1 MKKLL
6 LILLILPTLS
16 SALVTTYSNVNC
28 GKWLDLRKG
37 NLANQKNL
45 ANQSE
50 QRAVGFFD
58 GLVRANGFDAWDK
71 PTKITPSQLF
81 YMIDNECRANPASKV
96 QDSILKIFIGR
107 EG

>member
-16 SALVTTYSNVNC
+16 SALVSAYSDVNC
-28 GKWLDLRKG
+28 GKWLDARKG
-37 NLANQKNL
+37 NLA
-45 ANQSE
+45 STYE

-58 GLVRANGFDAWDK
+58 GLVKARDFDAWEK
-71 PTKITPSQLF
+71 PTAITPSQLF
-81 YMIDNECRANPASKV
+81 YFIDNECRANPALSV
-96 QDSILKIFIGR
+96 HDSISKIFLGR

>member
-37 NLANQKNL
+37 DL

-50 QRAVGFFD
+50 QRAVGFVD
-58 GLVRANGFDAWDK
+58 GLVRGNGFDAWDK

-81 YMIDNECRANPASKV
+81 YMIDNECRANPALKV

-107 EG
+107 GG